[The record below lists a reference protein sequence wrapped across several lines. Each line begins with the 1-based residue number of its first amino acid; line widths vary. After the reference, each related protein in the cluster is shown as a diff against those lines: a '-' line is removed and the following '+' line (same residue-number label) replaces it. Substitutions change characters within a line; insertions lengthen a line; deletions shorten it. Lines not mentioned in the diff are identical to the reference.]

1 MILESETGGLLIL
14 DATNLLSTVLLK
26 DDSVLLARNLKSY
39 IQRKSDKDQ
48 HWGAKSYPN
57 DKVKVKVLAP

>member
-1 MILESETGGLLIL
+1 MSLESDTGGLLFL

-39 IQRKSDKDQ
+39 TMELDKDQ
-48 HWGAKSYPN
+48 HRARNSYPN
-57 DKVKVKVLAP
+57 EQVKVQVLAS

>member
-39 IQRKSDKDQ
+39 IQRNQIKTSI
-48 HWGAKSYPN
+48 GAL
-57 DKVKVKVLAP
+57 KVTPMTR